1 MSHVRPILRVTRCPK
16 SRWVR
21 CGVAV
26 AAMGLAA
33 LLVALPAAAS
43 EEPPLVLFLGDSLS
57 AGYGLGEELA
67 FPRRVEETLDEM
79 GIPVRVVNAGVSGDT
94 TAGGLARLDWLLR
107 LEPAIVVVE
116 LGGNDGLR
124 GLEVGVTEANLREI
138 VAQCRAS
145 GAEVLL
151 LGMRM
156 PPNFGDYAV
165 AFENVFR
172 TVAEETDIA
181 WVPFLLEGV
190 GGRVELN
197 LPDGIHPNEEG
208 HRILARTVTPPLVE
222 LLRSLDGR

>member
-1 MSHVRPILRVTRCPK
+1 MTQLVTRPDGW
-16 SRWVR
+16 WVR
-21 CGVAV
+21 
-26 AAMGLAA
+26 A
-33 LLVALPAAAS
+33 LVLMLALPGVVTPLEAS
-43 EEPPLVLFLGDSLS
+43 EEPPLVLFLGDSLA

-67 FPRRVEETLDEM
+67 FPRRVEETLASM
-79 GIPVRVVNAGVSGDT
+79 GLPVRVVNAGVSGDT

-107 LEPAIVVVE
+107 LEPAVVVVE

-124 GLEVGVTEANLREI
+124 GLEIDMTASNLRRI
-138 VAQCRAS
+138 VERCVER

-156 PPNFGDYAV
+156 PPNFGDYATE
-165 AFENVFR
+165 FEEVFR
-172 TVAEETDIA
+172 SIAAETGVA

-208 HRILARTVTPPLVE
+208 HRILARTVTPALAE
-222 LLRSLDGR
+222 LLRTLDAD